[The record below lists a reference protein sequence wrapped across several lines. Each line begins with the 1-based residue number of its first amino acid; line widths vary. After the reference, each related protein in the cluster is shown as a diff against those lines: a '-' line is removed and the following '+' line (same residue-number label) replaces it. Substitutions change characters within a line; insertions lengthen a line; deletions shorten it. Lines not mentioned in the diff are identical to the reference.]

1 MGNAGSGSG
10 LLHEEV
16 MDVLE
21 EVQCKATAMTEGLVH
36 PAREEI
42 LRELGLF
49 ILRKK
54 RFGRILTAVCEYL
67 REGLERAEQ
76 SPVLPSEKQ
85 ESMMTR

>member
-54 RFGRILTAVCEYL
+54 RFGRILTAVCEYHTQGGRGWRELNIPLYYPL
-67 REGLERAEQ
+67 RSRSQ
-76 SPVLPSEKQ
+76 
-85 ESMMTR
+85 